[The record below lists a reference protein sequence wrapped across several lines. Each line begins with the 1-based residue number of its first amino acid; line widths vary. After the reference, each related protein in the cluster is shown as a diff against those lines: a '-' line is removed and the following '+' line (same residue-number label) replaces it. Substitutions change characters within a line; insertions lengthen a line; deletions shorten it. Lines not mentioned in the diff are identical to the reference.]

1 MQSRPKLPLT
11 LTEDVR
17 RSSIQREA
25 QDVFNT
31 SITDSQSWCYVHS
44 GNAVGFG
51 AEVRSH
57 SRQEIHQRRMQ
68 AISIFLSSN

>member
-1 MQSRPKLPLT
+1 MPKLPLT
-11 LTEDVR
+11 LAEDTR
-17 RSSIQREA
+17 RWDTQREA
-25 QDVFNT
+25 QGVFNT
-31 SITDSQSWCYVHS
+31 SITNSQSWLYVHS
-44 GNAVGFG
+44 GNAGGFG